1 MNKIE
6 IRKLDFP
13 VDGYRYN
20 VRVLTSTDGGKSWW
34 YCGNGKYAKTWQ
46 DALDVRRSLKRS
58 FNAPEEEPA
67 SYSEPVAVRSVPSAQ
82 RIQKQAVVLAVA
94 VTVLV
99 GIIFARWNA
108 QKYDTVRWASTR
120 EPVQITEQIGG

>member
-20 VRVLTSTDGGKSWW
+20 VRVLTSTDGGKNWW

-46 DALDVRRSLKRS
+46 DALDVRRKLKTEY
-58 FNAPEEEPA
+58 AVQEAEQTPDA
-67 SYSEPVAVRSVPSAQ
+67 EPVAVRYVPSAQ
-82 RIQKQAVVLAVA
+82 RVQKQAVVLAVA
-94 VTVLV
+94 LTVLA

-108 QKYDTVRWASTR
+108 QKYDTVLCATTR